1 MWFFPLFMSLSR
13 RENLKIYGLEY
24 QENETKAQ
32 LEHKIVELFGNK
44 LDVDEKNSDI
54 SVCHRLPKRRNDMP
68 PAITVRFVARNFKQV
83 NLYSISK
90 LKEQSA
96 DVFSSEDITLARN
109 KALMQLE
116 KKQLSCVVI
125 CDGNLHCHMK
135 NNQSQK

>member
-1 MWFFPLFMSLSR
+1 MKS
-13 RENLKIYGLEY
+13 
-24 QENETKAQ
+24 
-32 LEHKIVELFGNK
+32 
-44 LDVDEKNSDI
+44 SDI

-135 NNQSQK
+135 NNQIQKNDCKMSFRSANCVCAGTEKYQKFV